1 MKRKR
6 LLIALLVIGVVLWW
20 FGFYVTSF
28 IPDDVR
34 RFLIYAGPVI
44 IGICAGRLHRLRRLA
59 RDPALRRKDAAQND
73 EQNMAIQNQAGMIAG
88 GVIVILLSFSA
99 MAFSLITSLG
109 VPEWISYFLFGICVC
124 YLLVYVILYRWLQ
137 RKM

>member
-1 MKRKR
+1 
-6 LLIALLVIGVVLWW
+6 
-20 FGFYVTSF
+20 
-28 IPDDVR
+28 
-34 RFLIYAGPVI
+34 
-44 IGICAGRLHRLRRLA
+44 
-59 RDPALRRKDAAQND
+59 
-73 EQNMAIQNQAGMIAG
+73 MAIQNQAGMIAG

-99 MAFSLITSLG
+99 MAFSLITSLV

>member
-20 FGFYVTSF
+20 FGFNVTSF
-28 IPDDVR
+28 IPEDVL

-73 EQNMAIQNQAGMIAG
+73 ERNMAIQNQAGMIAG

-124 YLLVYVILYRWLQ
+124 YLLLYEILYQWLQ

>member
-1 MKRKR
+1 
-6 LLIALLVIGVVLWW
+6 
-20 FGFYVTSF
+20 
-28 IPDDVR
+28 
-34 RFLIYAGPVI
+34 
-44 IGICAGRLHRLRRLA
+44 
-59 RDPALRRKDAAQND
+59 
-73 EQNMAIQNQAGMIAG
+73 MAIQNQAGMIAG

-124 YLLVYVILYRWLQ
+124 YLLLYEILYRWLQ

>member
-44 IGICAGRLHRLRRLA
+44 IGICAGRRLA

-73 EQNMAIQNQAGMIAG
+73 ERNMAIQNQAGMIAG

-124 YLLVYVILYRWLQ
+124 YLLLYEILYQWLQ

>member
-59 RDPALRRKDAAQND
+59 QND
-73 EQNMAIQNQAGMIAG
+73 ERNMAIQNQAGMIAG

-124 YLLVYVILYRWLQ
+124 YLLLYEILYQWLQ